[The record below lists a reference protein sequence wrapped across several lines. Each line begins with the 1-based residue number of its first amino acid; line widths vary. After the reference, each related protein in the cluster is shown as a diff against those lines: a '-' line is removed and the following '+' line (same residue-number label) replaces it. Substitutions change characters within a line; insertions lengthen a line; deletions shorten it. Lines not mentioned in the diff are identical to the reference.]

1 MGFDYEHDKWASRQ
15 ADMARR
21 WYDEL
26 ERAGWRRGR
35 ALLGLDVEKLT
46 PADDVLVGRASALRL
61 LVADLESAQLV
72 GRAIDVA
79 KYVDA
84 SAAVEDI
91 LRRPRSSVM

>member
-1 MGFDYEHDKWASRQ
+1 MGQQASRRGPPLVRR
-15 ADMARR
+15 ARKRRMAA
-21 WYDEL
+21 
-26 ERAGWRRGR
+26 RAKALRASTC

-61 LVADLESAQLV
+61 LVADLERAQLA

-79 KYVDA
+79 KYIEA

-91 LRRPRSSVM
+91 CAGHGGA